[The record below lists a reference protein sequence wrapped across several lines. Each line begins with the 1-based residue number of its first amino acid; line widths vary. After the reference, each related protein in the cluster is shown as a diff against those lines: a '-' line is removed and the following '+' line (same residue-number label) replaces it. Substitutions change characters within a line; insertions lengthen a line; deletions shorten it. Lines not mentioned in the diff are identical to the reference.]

1 MNPDPL
7 VLLRSRGYVR
17 LLVLAALI
25 GVPVSAAAYGFLELV
40 TWLQDQLFKELPD
53 ALGFASP
60 PAWWPLPLLVI
71 SGFLTALA
79 ITRLPGTGGHPPSEG
94 FKASGALPPVELPG
108 VILAAL
114 ATLSFGAVL
123 GPEAP
128 LILLGSGLGAL
139 AVRLAARDSPSQAT
153 AMIAAA
159 GSFAAISSLLGSP
172 LVGAFLLL
180 EAAGLGGPMLGV
192 VLVPGLLAA
201 GVGTLIFVGLDDLTG
216 LGTFSLTISGLPEFG
231 APTLAMFGWAIAIGL
246 AAAAIG
252 RAIHLLAVALRAR
265 VEPRMVLLMPVV
277 GAAVALLAIG
287 FAEATDHEASMVLF
301 SGQDALSPLVSG
313 AADYTVGALVL
324 LTLCKSLAYALSL
337 SSFRGGPVFP
347 AVFVGAAG
355 GMAIAGLPGLS
366 LVPAI
371 AMGIGAMTVAMLG
384 LPLTA
389 TLLAS
394 LLIGADGLAVM
405 PLVIVAVVVA
415 YVASAHLAPAPEEAP
430 PETTGAPAAPEAAVP
445 AT

>member
-25 GVPVSAAAYGFLELV
+25 GVPVSAAAYGFRELV

-192 VLVPGLLAA
+192 VLVPVLLAA
-201 GVGTLIFVGLDDLTG
+201 GVGTLIFVGLDDFTG

-277 GAAVALLAIG
+277 GAGVALLAIG
-287 FAEATDHEASMVLF
+287 FAEATDHEASLVLF
-301 SGQDALSPLVSG
+301 SGQDALGPLVNG
-313 AADYTVGALVL
+313 AADFTVGALVL

-384 LPLTA
+384 LPLTS

-415 YVASAHLAPAPEEAP
+415 YVTSAHLAPAPEEAP
-430 PETTGAPAAPEAAVP
+430 PDTTGAPSAPQTAVP
-445 AT
+445 AA